1 MFTFSFL
8 ATIIL
13 SCNLSLFPVHS
24 TQTWFVHH
32 NLHQASPDNNSTCKG
47 NYHIVFKLGLH
58 VIQISSL
65 EETTGQI
72 HLILCQGNH
81 AIFAKDIFFSC
92 PDHLGASNWRPVSAV
107 PVPPPSHQK
116 KKMFRNKSPLQYFQ
130 ICSLTVTPFSRF
142 HPVLKEYFFLQL
154 KLILI
159 SKYYW

>member
-1 MFTFSFL
+1 MHKPYIVFTFSFL

-107 PVPPPSHQK
+107 PVPPPPIK
-116 KKMFRNKSPLQYFQ
+116 KKKCSETNHLCNIFKFVPLLLHLLAGSIQFWR
-130 ICSLTVTPFSRF
+130 STFFSN
-142 HPVLKEYFFLQL
+142 
-154 KLILI
+154 
-159 SKYYW
+159 SN